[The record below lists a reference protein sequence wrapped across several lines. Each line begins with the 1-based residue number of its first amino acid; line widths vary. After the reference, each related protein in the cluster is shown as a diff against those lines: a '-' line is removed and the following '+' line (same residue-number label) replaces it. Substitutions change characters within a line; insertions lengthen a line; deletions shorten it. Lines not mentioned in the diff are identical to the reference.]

1 MTGYS
6 EVLQVIGAMVIFS
19 LILMT
24 SNSMMLR
31 NTNMEIESELEY
43 QVIALAQ
50 NLIDEAKVKQF
61 DANTSDPLPPSQV
74 PSGFTEVSGLGPAG
88 DSNED
93 ERHEFNDFDDYHG
106 WSETV
111 ETAQGEFT
119 ISAEVFYVN
128 ETTYAPSSTQTRF
141 KKLRVTITSEFLRTG
156 SDSLQKYQ
164 FDYIK
169 NYYAN

>member
-43 QVIALAQ
+43 EVIALAQ
-50 NLIDEAKVKQF
+50 DLIDEAKVKQF
-61 DANTSDPLPPSQV
+61 DANTSDPLPPSEV
-74 PSGFTEVSGLGPAG
+74 PNGFTDVSSFGISG
-88 DSNED
+88 DSSED
-93 ERHEFNDFDDYHG
+93 ERHEFNDFDDYNG

-111 ETAQGEFT
+111 QTAQGEFYIKT
-119 ISAEVFYVN
+119 EVFYVN
-128 ETTYAPSSTQTRF
+128 ESTYTSSSTPTRF
-141 KKLRVTITSEFLRTG
+141 KKLRVTITSKFLKTE
-156 SDSLQKYQ
+156 SDSLQQYQ

-169 NYYAN
+169 SYYAN

>member
-31 NTNMEIESELEY
+31 NTNMEMESELEY
-43 QVIALAQ
+43 EVIALAQ
-50 NLIDEAKVKQF
+50 DLIDEAKVKQF
-61 DANTSDPLPPSQV
+61 DSNTSDPLPPSKV

-88 DSNED
+88 TSAED
-93 ERHEFNDFDDYHG
+93 ERHEFNDFDDYNG
-106 WSETV
+106 WSDTI
-111 ETAQGEFT
+111 ETAQGEFSINT
-119 ISAEVFYVN
+119 EVFYVN
-128 ETTYAPSSTQTRF
+128 ESTFAPSSTPTRF
-141 KKLRVTITSEFLRTG
+141 KKLRVIITSEYLRTAT
-156 SDSLQKYQ
+156 DSLREYQ